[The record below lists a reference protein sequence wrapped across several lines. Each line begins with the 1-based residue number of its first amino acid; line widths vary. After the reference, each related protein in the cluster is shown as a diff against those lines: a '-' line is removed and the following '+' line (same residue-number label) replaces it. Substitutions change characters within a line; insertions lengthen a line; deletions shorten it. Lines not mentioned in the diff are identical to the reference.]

1 MCECAFQALSTIVW
15 DNGFAEWG
23 RTAFMVNEKVPWG
36 RMGEVLSMK
45 WKSVCGADLTED
57 QLYSLACKAL
67 RYPPIQRNLW
77 RTWPDFL
84 FDFRNNN
91 LHRHS
96 YNDALISWQH
106 LCKELLPDRTFTF
119 WEWFHRAM
127 DLTQVNESKVRNK
140 KQHNTKNFITYSLY
154 SLVPAGFFVEGG
166 SRDGIRR
173 QTKCSEFAD
182 EQTSRRLPSAVLRYL
197 QI

>member
-77 RTWPDFL
+77 RTWPDFFL
-84 FDFRNNN
+84 FLFRNNN
-91 LHRHS
+91 LHRHN

-106 LCKELLPDRTFTF
+106 FCKELLPDRTFTF

-127 DLTQVNESKVRNK
+127 DLTQVIKDLKYKTVKSK
-140 KQHNTKNFITYSLY
+140 TKNTNLFTLLFSTDWL
-154 SLVPAGFFVEGG
+154 LCG
-166 SRDGIRR
+166 RR
-173 QTKCSEFAD
+173 VT
-182 EQTSRRLPSAVLRYL
+182 
-197 QI
+197 

>member
-1 MCECAFQALSTIVW
+1 MHLSYTSFCNGRFWTANKEHSELMCECAFQALSTIVW

-77 RTWPDFL
+77 RTWPDFFFCSGTTICTGTTTTTPWYL
-84 FDFRNNN
+84 GSTFARNFYPTEH
-91 LHRHS
+91 LHFG
-96 YNDALISWQH
+96 N
-106 LCKELLPDRTFTF
+106 
-119 WEWFHRAM
+119 
-127 DLTQVNESKVRNK
+127 
-140 KQHNTKNFITYSLY
+140 
-154 SLVPAGFFVEGG
+154 G
-166 SRDGIRR
+166 SIEPW
-173 QTKCSEFAD
+173 T
-182 EQTSRRLPSAVLRYL
+182 
-197 QI
+197 